1 MGTRLST
8 TMLVLI
14 VGLLSIYSRCSK
26 EVLGCT
32 ENGYAFKID
41 VKVYP
46 DKDSVNIG
54 DTIWA
59 EMSFPSSLLDQTN
72 QMIDF
77 SKANN
82 LGTEMGFVKV
92 VNISPIALSDAVNDF
107 AFILVS
113 GKELASSSTQLLKEY
128 LFQESGN
135 HYIFKL
141 AIIPQSSGTFRF
153 NMVNAVNVYRNGNAC
168 PKASFYYQLFN
179 TTNQHYYLYPGGS
192 GVTPA
197 GADYYFYVR

>member
-1 MGTRLST
+1 MVTKST
-8 TMLVLI
+8 TIVLILI

-26 EVLGCT
+26 EVLGCN
-32 ENGYAFKID
+32 ENGYAFTID
-41 VKVYP
+41 AKVYP
-46 DKDSVNIG
+46 DKDSINIG

-59 EMSFPSSLLDQTN
+59 EMKFPSSLLDQAS
-72 QMIDF
+72 QRVDF

-92 VNISPIALSDAVNDF
+92 INISPVDLKDAVNDF
-107 AFILVS
+107 AFVIVS

-128 LFQESGN
+128 VFQESGGN
-135 HYIFKL
+135 YMFKL
-141 AIIPQSSGTFRF
+141 AIIPKSSGTFRF
-153 NMVNAVNVYRNGNAC
+153 NMVKATNVYRAGNAC

-179 TTNQHYYLYPGGS
+179 TTNQHYYLYPGGN